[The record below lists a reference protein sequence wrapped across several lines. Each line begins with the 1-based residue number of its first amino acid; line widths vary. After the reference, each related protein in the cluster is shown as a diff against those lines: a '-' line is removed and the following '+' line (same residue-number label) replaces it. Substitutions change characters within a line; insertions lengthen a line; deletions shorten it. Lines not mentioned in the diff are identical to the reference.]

1 MIELQLKEEPFK
13 TQPLRNVGSYLS
25 LLVGDESSQEF
36 LFENLNI
43 VRDTQ
48 LSELPELSE
57 VAELPIS
64 RKLKTNNDDDGDR
77 RH

>member
-1 MIELQLKEEPFK
+1 M
-13 TQPLRNVGSYLS
+13 
-25 LLVGDESSQEF
+25 GDESSQEF

-64 RKLKTNNDDDGDR
+64 RKLKTNNEDDGDR